1 MPNSIVIF
9 RNGKKR
15 RAEVFRRTSHS
26 IATLFDA
33 AERGDVNARNNA
45 HVSNAQLHWTKY
57 RTLLL
62 TGQHNLPNSQT
73 IARIDEVMHA
83 DDPHRAIELYGSLK
97 RTIDQNSL
105 GYGGVPIL
113 TDLSVRYA
121 NPDLV
126 MDEVYKPLYRTVPS
140 GSYNVYGDET
150 EVPFQDLSM
159 GPRGDVRTVHSRA
172 PGTGSFNCKPLGAET
187 RMEMGEFLAANF
199 PPVQHW
205 LSQTEA
211 VNSELA
217 FNCEVDSCEFQATS
231 GNYASG
237 NYVTK
242 TAGSRWTD
250 AGVDPYA
257 DIVDLG
263 LKIRSSMQPT
273 LRLHVMVRPVWEALK
288 TNQLLISRLSNNDLK
303 ILDEEMYFKIF
314 QDCDGI
320 VVSDVVRTF
329 RDERRYV
336 MRNLFQI
343 VQVPDT
349 QASAVELAVHGM
361 RMAWQPIGSEAT
373 QGQYIVQYMDNIAG
387 ERGVM
392 KYKKTFRSKTHVL
405 ANKAAAAYY
414 TPIDPA
420 LMTPPI

>member
-9 RNGKKR
+9 RSGKKR
-15 RAEVFRRTSHS
+15 QAEVYRRTSHAM
-26 IATLFDA
+26 ATLFDA
-33 AERGDVNARNNA
+33 AERGDKASQMNP
-45 HVSNAQLHWTKY
+45 HVVQAQLHWAQY
-57 RTLLL
+57 RSLLL
-62 TGQHNLPNSQT
+62 TGQHHLPNAQV
-73 IARIDEVMHA
+73 IARVDEVMNA
-83 DDPHRAIELYGSLK
+83 TDPHRAIELFGALR
-97 RTIDQNSL
+97 RTIDQNAL

-121 NPDLV
+121 NADLV
-126 MDEVYKPLYRTVPS
+126 MDEVYKPLYRLMPS

-150 EVPFQDLSM
+150 ETPYQDLAM
-159 GPRGDVRTVHSRA
+159 GARGDVLTVHSRA
-172 PGTGSFNCKPLGAET
+172 PGTGYFNCKPLGAET
-187 RMEMGEFLAANF
+187 RMEMGEFLAANY

-205 LSQTEA
+205 QNQTEA

-237 NYVTK
+237 NFITK
-242 TAGSRWTD
+242 TSGSRWTD

-257 DIVDLG
+257 DIVSLG
-263 LKIRSSMQPT
+263 LMIRSSPQPT
-273 LRLHVMVRPVWEALK
+273 LKLHVMPRPVWEALK

-303 ILDEEMYFKIF
+303 VLDEEMYFKIF
-314 QDCDGI
+314 PDCDGI

-329 RDERRYV
+329 SDGRRYV

-361 RMAWQPIGSEAT
+361 RMAWRPMGSEAT
-373 QGQYIVQYMDNIAG
+373 QGQYIIQYMDGTAG

-392 KYKKTFRSKTHVL
+392 KYKKTFRSKTHKL
-405 ANKAAAAYY
+405 ADKAAAAYY